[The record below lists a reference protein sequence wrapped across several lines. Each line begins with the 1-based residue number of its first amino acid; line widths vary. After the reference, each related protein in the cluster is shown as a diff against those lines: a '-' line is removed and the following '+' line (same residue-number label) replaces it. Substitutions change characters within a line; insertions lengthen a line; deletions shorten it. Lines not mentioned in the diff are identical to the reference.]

1 VTCVAALAYIGL
13 TATNVKEWSDFAAR
27 LLGAEVSLAADGSAA
42 CRIDSR
48 AFRIG
53 LEQGGENDLAYV
65 GWEVADE
72 AVLDQI
78 RRRLEAAGYYPRPM
92 TESEAK
98 DRRVAAGV
106 VAQDPNGL
114 TLEVVVEPAVGGEP
128 FVSPLGVSF
137 VTEELGLGH
146 VVLYVKDLQES
157 LSFYCNV
164 LGFAV
169 TDRIHLGGIQVVFLH
184 CNGRHHSL
192 ALVPGR
198 TSQRLQHFMLEV
210 DSIDVVG
217 RAFDRC
223 EAEQRA
229 QSTLGRH
236 TNDFMFSFYAQPPE
250 CTYTIEYGHG
260 GRVLSDPVTVVSFDS
275 TSWWGHKDLLPGQ
288 L

>member
-1 VTCVAALAYIGL
+1 MTRVAGLAYIGL
-13 TATNVKEWSDFAAR
+13 TATNVPDWSDFAVR
-27 LLGAEVSLAADGSAA
+27 LLGAEVAVAADGSAA

-53 LEQGGENDLAYV
+53 LEQGGGNDLAYV
-65 GWEVADE
+65 GWEVSDE
-72 AVLDQI
+72 TVLDQV
-78 RRRLEAAGYYPRPM
+78 RRRLDADGRDPRPM
-92 TESEAK
+92 TEAEARA
-98 DRRVAAGV
+98 RRVAAGV
-106 VAQDPNGL
+106 VAQEPNGL
-114 TLEVVVEPAVGGEP
+114 RLEVVVEPAVGGSP
-128 FVSPLGVSF
+128 FVSPIGVSF

-157 LSFYCNV
+157 LSFYCDV

-169 TDRIHLGGIQVVFLH
+169 TDRIYLGGIQVVFLH

-198 TSQRLQHFMLEV
+198 SSQRLQHFMLEV
-210 DSIDVVG
+210 DSIDAVG

-236 TNDFMFSFYAQPPE
+236 TNDLMFSFYAQPPE
-250 CTYTIEYGHG
+250 STYTIEYGHG
-260 GRVLSDPVTVVSFDS
+260 GRVVTDPVTVVSFDS